1 MGKDKRKMFMTR
13 FSHYLNPSSTYFLFG
28 YMNIKYIY
36 IYNVID
42 GFLMMY
48 KMYIIKDNIN

>member
-1 MGKDKRKMFMTR
+1 
-13 FSHYLNPSSTYFLFG
+13 
-28 YMNIKYIY
+28 MNIKYIY

-48 KMYIIKDNIN
+48 KMYIIKDNINDKVYLGPTTKENIKHRLYQHNSI